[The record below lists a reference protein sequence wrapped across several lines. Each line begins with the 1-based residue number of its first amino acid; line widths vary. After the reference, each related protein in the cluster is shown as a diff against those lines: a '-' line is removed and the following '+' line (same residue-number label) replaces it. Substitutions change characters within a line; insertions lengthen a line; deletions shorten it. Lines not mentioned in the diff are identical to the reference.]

1 MKFLYVDESG
11 AHDQGDTFVMC
22 GVMVDAYKL
31 RSRTEAFDR
40 MLREMLAQYPG
51 AQTELKTGRF
61 INGKG
66 AWSRVNPDVRKDFLT
81 RVCHL
86 AVEQGGKVF
95 GIGISFS
102 GYSRTIVQHPDNP
115 VGKNYWLAAAMFTMT
130 VVQKRMQGET
140 RNKGHT
146 VVVMDENK
154 RHMPT
159 LSESIHEADPWF
171 DGLYQVRKKKRGK
184 KIWEQR
190 TPADR
195 FDQIINTPF
204 AIRSHHSSFV
214 QVADAMSYVYR
225 RKLELASDDEAW
237 KGEREYYDGLAGVL
251 DGRRGKIGHCPND
264 ATCVRFYRRAVHK
277 EWKL

>member
-40 MLREMLAQYPG
+40 MLREMLEQYPG
-51 AQTELKTGRF
+51 TQTELKTSRF

-66 AWSRVNPDVRKDFLT
+66 AWSRIRPDDRKDFLT
-81 RVCHL
+81 RVCRL

-95 GIGISFS
+95 GIGLSFS
-102 GYSRTIVQHPDNP
+102 AYKSAIGQYPSNP
-115 VGKNYWLAAAMFTMT
+115 VGKNYWLAAAMFTMS
-130 VVQKRMQGET
+130 VVQKKMQGQT

-146 VVVMDENK
+146 VVVMDDNK
-154 RHMPT
+154 RHMPA
-159 LSESIHEADPWF
+159 LSETIHAANPWF
-171 DGLYQVRKKKRGK
+171 DGLYQVRQTKRGK
-184 KIWEQR
+184 RVWVRRK
-190 TPADR
+190 PANR

-214 QVADAMSYVYR
+214 QVADAIAYVYR

-237 KGEREYYDGLAGVL
+237 LGEREYFAHLVGVL
-251 DGRRGKIGHCPND
+251 ESKRGKIGHCPKD
-264 ATCVRFYRRAVHK
+264 QECVRFYQEARHR
-277 EWKL
+277 EWGL